1 MLSRCAVPSRFVNA
15 APACSAL
22 LRSVRVPFRAAPRA
36 IQQGNGQPQ
45 RATCSPTSA
54 TNELHDELLARY
66 EKVVCVHNI
75 HCCGCAEGPDPL
87 RGMADALGGGR
98 RRSGRCGSTSPPPA
112 PHAGCSLCA
121 WTDQACVAGAP
132 RPRHRRSSRRQPCRS
147 ARGLTSRRRSPWS
160 SGRTRRS
167 TATAEPALVGHRQWE
182 PAPEWLPRVLVD
194 DAADCVPDADAAA
207 GGERPRRHRSGRP
220 HSAGWPEQPRGRG
233 ATGHWWA
240 DTTPR
245 LATEGHGVRGQ
256 GRRLPRLL

>member
-54 TNELHDELLARY
+54 TNELHDEPLARY

-75 HCCGCAEGPDPL
+75 HCCGCAEGPDPP

-98 RRSGRCGSTSPPPA
+98 RRSGRCGSTSLPPS

-147 ARGLTSRRRSPWS
+147 ACGLTSRGRSPWS
-160 SGRTRRS
+160 SGRTQRS
-167 TATAEPALVGHRQWE
+167 TATAVGTCACGSSAVGACTRVASQS
-182 PAPEWLPRVLVD
+182 PR
-194 DAADCVPDADAAA
+194 
-207 GGERPRRHRSGRP
+207 
-220 HSAGWPEQPRGRG
+220 
-233 ATGHWWA
+233 
-240 DTTPR
+240 
-245 LATEGHGVRGQ
+245 
-256 GRRLPRLL
+256 